1 MSQHTDAELQPPIIV
16 TIFDQPY
23 RLRSGRGS
31 DHVRRVAQLVDER
44 MREVAEHLTT
54 FDLTKIAVLTAL
66 NFADELESQ
75 RSDQEDAAT
84 TPPADASTQTANAET
99 TATLNATNADPRAA
113 APDSGNE
120 RRSWFEEIF
129 EAEEQPAP
137 RDGERLSSQISAKL
151 HLRRRD

>member
-1 MSQHTDAELQPPIIV
+1 MSQHRDDELQPPVVV

-44 MREVAEHLTT
+44 MREVAEHLTS

-75 RSDQEDAAT
+75 RQDHAEDHAPTTAAAS
-84 TPPADASTQTANAET
+84 ADTSTQTAQDAN
-99 TATLNATNADPRAA
+99 NADAQASGPNA
-113 APDSGNE
+113 GNE

-151 HLRRRD
+151 HSRRRD